1 MCMNF
6 RWLAMLGLLLSAL
19 RAQDV
24 AGTWQGTLTGPERG
38 TARLVAKISR
48 DTNGTLNATAYN
60 ADRSAPAIP
69 VSAIS
74 FQGLA
79 LRMTLPT
86 MNATYEGR
94 LSPEGNVIAGTLTQ
108 LSAMPLNLVRATP
121 QTAWTIPDPLTAVRA
136 MGNNVTPGIEV
147 ATIRPSRPDARGGGV
162 QVGASGVLTAANT
175 PLNSLIAMAYGVDQ
189 RQLSGGPSWA
199 ETDNFD
205 IRIKPDREGVPNQAQ
220 RRLLWQALLAD
231 RFALKA
237 HIEKKEQSAYA
248 LSVLKSGL
256 KMTKVDPPRGDLPGF
271 GVGPANL
278 RVNNA
283 TMAELAN
290 VLSHVVGRPVVDRTG
305 IEGRYDC
312 LLRFFPS
319 PAERAQLPPNEQPP
333 NEAAPDVYV
342 ALERQCGLHLQST
355 RALADTVII
364 DKIEKPSE
372 N

>member
-1 MCMNF
+1 
-6 RWLAMLGLLLSAL
+6 MLGTTSTV
-19 RAQDV
+19 DH
-24 AGTWQGTLTGPERG
+24 
-38 TARLVAKISR
+38 SR

-74 FQGLA
+74 FQGLT

-94 LSPEGNVIAGTLTQ
+94 LSSDGNMIAGTLTQ

-121 QTAWTIPDPLTAVRA
+121 QTAWTIPDPPTAVRA

-162 QVGASGVLTAANT
+162 LVGASGVLTATNT

-189 RQLSGGPSWA
+189 RQLSGAPSWV
-199 ETDNFD
+199 ESDNFD

-237 HIEKKEQSAYA
+237 HIEKEEGAIRLRAFCPQERYENDEGRSSAWR
-248 LSVLKSGL
+248 SSGL
-256 KMTKVDPPRGDLPGF
+256 RRWTCKSSCEQRDHGRARECTKPCCW
-271 GVGPANL
+271 A
-278 RVNNA
+278 
-283 TMAELAN
+283 
-290 VLSHVVGRPVVDRTG
+290 
-305 IEGRYDC
+305 
-312 LLRFFPS
+312 PS
-319 PAERAQLPPNEQPP
+319 
-333 NEAAPDVYV
+333 
-342 ALERQCGLHLQST
+342 CGSN
-355 RALADTVII
+355 RD
-364 DKIEKPSE
+364 
-372 N
+372 